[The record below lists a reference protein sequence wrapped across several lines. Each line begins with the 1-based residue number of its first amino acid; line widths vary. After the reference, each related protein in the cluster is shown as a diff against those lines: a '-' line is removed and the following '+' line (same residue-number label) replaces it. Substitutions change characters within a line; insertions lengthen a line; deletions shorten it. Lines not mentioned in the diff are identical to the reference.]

1 MKNENSYIALHASA
15 LAGRSLVEQDR
26 LEEAEKVLQPLAKRE
41 KDLIDKTFLEAE
53 VDFLLAYCLLANL
66 RYDEAYTALKQFDMQ
81 HPNAPDRLRLPT
93 RQMLQELQA
102 RRPGGLGDVSDLMT
116 YAGRRLAVG
125 DPGEPVQVR
134 QAEAVDILSKL
145 IEEAEQ
151 RECGKKSCKNCGGK
165 GCKKCG
171 GSGTPKG
178 NQPPN
183 SPAQKSVLPLGPG
196 RMGELQHSPDAQPG
210 EFWGKMRPEQREK
223 ILQSLR
229 KNFPAQY
236 RQLVE
241 QYYKQLA
248 KEK

>member
-1 MKNENSYIALHASA
+1 
-15 LAGRSLVEQDR
+15 
-26 LEEAEKVLQPLAKRE
+26 
-41 KDLIDKTFLEAE
+41 
-53 VDFLLAYCLLANL
+53 
-66 RYDEAYTALKQFDMQ
+66 
-81 HPNAPDRLRLPT
+81 
-93 RQMLQELQA
+93 MLQELQA
-102 RRPGGLGDVSDLMT
+102 RQPGGLGDVSDLMT
-116 YAGRRLAVG
+116 YAGRRLTVG
-125 DPGEPVQVR
+125 DPGKPVQTR
-134 QAEAVDILSKL
+134 QAEAVAILSKL

-151 RECGKKSCKNCGGK
+151 RECGKKGCKSCGGK
-165 GCKKCG
+165 GCKKCQ
-171 GSGTPKG
+171 GSGAPKG
-178 NQPPN
+178 NQPSG

-196 RMGELQHSPDAQPG
+196 RIGDLQRSPDAEPG